1 VNFVRDRADLRWL
14 PSRHHFA
21 LTRLVAYLVLRS
33 SRPRPA
39 PGLALVVDRDQS
51 QPEHYAMSIWA
62 TLTAGCYVV
71 ATLRSWMPMWA
82 AVLIAMVTIGL
93 IVQIPL
99 FTIGA
104 LVLPL
109 WERLTGTRE
118 ERHEKAISVAY
129 MVLYLLASSYFV
141 TRPGWVHYVAAFA
154 LLLFAVNA
162 VAAVLMFLLRGAVRR
177 LEQRCGV

>member
-21 LTRLVAYLVLRS
+21 LARLVAYLVLRF
-33 SRPRPA
+33 SRPRPQ
-39 PGLALVVDRDQS
+39 PGLALVVDRYQS

-71 ATLRSWMPMWA
+71 AVLTTWMPMWA
-82 AVLIAMVTIGL
+82 AVTLAIVTTGL
-93 IVQIPL
+93 TVQLPL
-99 FTIGA
+99 YAIGA
-104 LVLPL
+104 IVLPL

-118 ERHEKAISVAY
+118 QRHEKAISVAY

-141 TRPGWVHYVAAFA
+141 TRPGWVHYVAAFS
-154 LLLFAVNA
+154 LLLFAANA

-177 LEQRCGV
+177 LEQQCGI